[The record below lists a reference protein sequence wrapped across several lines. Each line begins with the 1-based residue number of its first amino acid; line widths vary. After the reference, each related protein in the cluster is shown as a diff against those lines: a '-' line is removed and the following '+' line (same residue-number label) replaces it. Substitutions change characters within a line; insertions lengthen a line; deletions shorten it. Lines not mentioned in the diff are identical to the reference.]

1 MLISSA
7 NGICQPKYLAARTSR
22 NPVLNRPLETTF
34 WIRFK
39 QLMKGVFLYN
49 TIYWRRASDDLDI
62 QRMSREERASLRP
75 KRNLEI
81 IRPRER
87 PAARSFPT
95 QVLSLPPEYGE
106 RSDLPPLVQIS
117 EPPPPPVAAAP
128 SPVKSADADE
138 TVEIHRRKK
147 RRRSRHSKVM
157 PKRYYDP
164 SSEGSRGGILGW
176 LFKK

>member
-1 MLISSA
+1 M
-7 NGICQPKYLAARTSR
+7 
-22 NPVLNRPLETTF
+22 
-34 WIRFK
+34 RFT
-39 QLMKGVFLYN
+39 QFVKGVFLYN
-49 TIYWRRASDDLDI
+49 TVYWRRASDDLDI
-62 QRMSREERASLRP
+62 QRMSREERANLRP

-87 PAARSFPT
+87 PRAVVSDE
-95 QVLSLPPEYGE
+95 VLSLPPEYGD
-106 RSDLPPLVQIS
+106 RSDYIPLVQVS
-117 EPPPPPVAAAP
+117 DPPAAP
-128 SPVKSADADE
+128 SSPSPARPEPDENE

-164 SSEGSRGGILGW
+164 SAGGSGGGILGW